1 MLRPDQLDPAV
12 TEPHRQGR
20 GALLDP
26 ASGWTGLGPRC
37 PGTWASRW
45 SMGVAAMN
53 PVIRWRSM
61 RSRTKGALKRSNRT
75 MGSPPSRV
83 RKAVNPLVW

>member
-1 MLRPDQLDPAV
+1 M
-12 TEPHRQGR
+12 
-20 GALLDP
+20 
-26 ASGWTGLGPRC
+26 

-53 PVIRWRSM
+53 PVMACFSM
-61 RSRTKGALKRSNRT
+61 RSSASGALNRSINT